1 MKTRALG
8 DSNNVGLKEKE
19 GPLQSCSRSEA
30 HKPKLIRQKKKN
42 VPGVPGYEN
51 ENGDKGP
58 AMHQTLRP
66 T

>member
-30 HKPKLIRQKKKN
+30 HKPKLIRQKKKMFL
-42 VPGVPGYEN
+42 ESLDMKTRM
-51 ENGDKGP
+51 EIRGP
-58 AMHQTLRP
+58 QCTKH
-66 T
+66 